1 MSVHNPGLRFTND
14 PEAIESQFE
23 RIDDVIMGGRYP
35 ALIPK
40 KNGFGLVRKE
50 ACVDLTERT
59 PSRFVPFQV
68 GLCFAWMLLCK
79 LYALYLHS
87 AGSMRKGYSI
97 LIFFWYRCG
106 KPNPDPAYI
115 SYIRMMLYIQWLG
128 GRLSIFL
135 RIPYLVG
142 GLEHFFIFPYI
153 GNSHPN

>member
-1 MSVHNPGLRFTND
+1 METVKHENSRNRNAQRKGKCLSVHNPGLRFTND

-97 LIFFWYRCG
+97 LIFFG
-106 KPNPDPAYI
+106 TGAA
-115 SYIRMMLYIQWLG
+115 SQTQIQ
-128 GRLSIFL
+128 
-135 RIPYLVG
+135 RI
-142 GLEHFFIFPYI
+142 
-153 GNSHPN
+153 